1 MRKPVFPDASLLRV
15 NDGAPVKVT
24 FSQARS
30 NGHMVGFYTLDAGA
44 FHDIRILFPNIGDTL
59 IPNVSSVFLGNRL
72 TGKMPVFFVVEN
84 GGTLNRDAVWF
95 NDAAAGRNGFW
106 LFLKRPEETDAV
118 PVLEQGEIVWQKN
131 GETVEPAVQ
140 ADSGTPLP
148 VPVWQS
154 NSGRIHMP
162 KGRVF
167 HSFGYGL
174 HPEMNP
180 DGAHRFLLVPQ
191 EENASVALNF
201 LTDAA
206 YPEKSEITLN
216 LQIGE
221 RNFQAL
227 TRNRIVNAALPV
239 PDQTIS
245 SATVRIPD
253 EFEDTLYLD
262 GFEGQKSLPA
272 AGTVFSIETAGNVLT
287 LTGEGTPAVYEALL
301 SCVKI
306 RTEASAPAKSPVS
319 VTYQTVSGEIVQCGE
334 SDILSD
340 SVLPAPLLAGLP
352 PVKQP
357 VAAAVKPLPEG
368 LFAAAEPQ
376 DELPSFLTRPVAAV
390 ETAEPKPQAKG
401 EAKTALVTGGAHSI
415 GAEIARVLA
424 AKGYNVIVHCHTAA
438 AEAARLVE
446 ELRRTYQV
454 KAAYFRADFSS
465 YDETADLVESVTK
478 TYGAPELLVSC
489 ATVAAAGENPRVWD
503 ECSAV
508 NTRAP
513 FILLRSFVRALQK
526 GKNGCFLAVFPRPA
540 DELSVNTFSLS
551 GISGL
556 VEMAARTLRDNV
568 RVNGVDF
575 PEKGGDA
582 EVVRRV
588 AAAVGFLAQTPVVSG
603 QVLHLDVEKRK

>member
-1 MRKPVFPDASLLRV
+1 MRKLVFPDASLLRV

-24 FSQARS
+24 FAQARS

-44 FHDIRILFPNIGDTL
+44 FHDIRILFPNVGDTL

-72 TGKMPVFFVVEN
+72 TGKTPVFFVVEN
-84 GGTLNRDAVWF
+84 GNTLNRDAAWF

-106 LFLKRPEETDAV
+106 LFLKRPEEPDAA

-131 GETVEPAVQ
+131 GETVEQAAP
-140 ADSGTPLP
+140 ADSGTPAP
-148 VPVWQS
+148 VLVWQS

-180 DGAHRFLLVPQ
+180 DAAHRFLLAPQ

-201 LTDAA
+201 LSDAA
-206 YPEKSEITLN
+206 HPEKPEITLN

-262 GFEGQKSLPA
+262 GFEGQQSLPA

-319 VTYQTVSGEIVQCGE
+319 VTYRTASGEIDRSGE

-340 SVLPAPLLAGLP
+340 SVLPVPLLTGLP

-357 VAAAVKPLPEG
+357 AAVKPLPEG
-368 LFAAAEPQ
+368 LFSPAEPQ
-376 DELPSFLTRPVAAV
+376 DDLPSFLTRPVAAAV
-390 ETAEPKPQAKG
+390 ETVEPKPQAKG
-401 EAKTALVTGGAHSI
+401 GAKTALVTGGARKI
-415 GAEIARVLA
+415 GAEVARALA
-424 AKGYNVIVHCHTAA
+424 AKGYNVVVHCHTAA
-438 AEAARLVE
+438 ADAARLVE

-454 KAAYFRADFSS
+454 KAAYFRADFAS

-478 TYGAPELLVSC
+478 TYGAPDLLVSC
-489 ATVAAAGENPRVWD
+489 ATVAAAGENPQGWD

-508 NTRAP
+508 NARAP
-513 FILLRSFVRALQK
+513 FILLRSFARALPK
-526 GKNGCFLAVFPRPA
+526 GKSGCFLAVFPRPA
-540 DELSVNTFSLS
+540 DELSVGAFSLS
-551 GISGL
+551 GIGGL
-556 VEMAARTLRDNV
+556 IEMAARTLGDNV

-582 EVVRRV
+582 DAVRRV
-588 AAAVGFLAQTPVVSG
+588 ADAVCFMAQTPVVSG
-603 QVLHLDVEKRK
+603 QVLHLDAEKRK

>member
-24 FSQARS
+24 FVQTRS

-44 FHDIRILFPNIGDTL
+44 FHDIRILFPNVGDTL

-72 TGKMPVFFVVEN
+72 TGKTPVFFVVEN
-84 GGTLNRDAVWF
+84 GNTLNRDAAWF

-106 LFLKRPEETDAV
+106 LFLKRPEETDAA

-131 GETVEPAVQ
+131 GETVEPAVA
-140 ADSGTPLP
+140 ADSGTPAP
-148 VPVWQS
+148 VLVWQS

-162 KGRVF
+162 KGRIF

-180 DGAHRFLLVPQ
+180 DAAHRFLLTPQ

-201 LTDAA
+201 LSDAA
-206 YPEKSEITLN
+206 HPEKPEITLN

-262 GFEGQKSLPA
+262 GFEGQQSLPA

-319 VTYQTVSGEIVQCGE
+319 VTYQTASGEIVRSGE

-340 SVLPAPLLAGLP
+340 SVLPSPLLTGLP

-357 VAAAVKPLPEG
+357 AAVKPLPEG
-368 LFAAAEPQ
+368 VFTPAEPQ

-390 ETAEPKPQAKG
+390 EPVEPKPQPKSG
-401 EAKTALVTGGAHSI
+401 AKTALVTGGARKI
-415 GAEIARVLA
+415 GAEIARALA
-424 AKGYNVIVHCHTAA
+424 AKGCNVIVHCHTAA

-478 TYGAPELLVSC
+478 TYGAPDILVSC
-489 ATVAAAGENPRVWD
+489 ATVAAAGENPQGWD

-508 NTRAP
+508 NARAP
-513 FILLRSFVRALQK
+513 FILLRSFARALPK
-526 GKNGCFLAVFPRPA
+526 GKSGCFLAVFPRPA
-540 DELSVNTFSLS
+540 DELSVNAFSLS
-551 GISGL
+551 GIGGL

-582 EVVRRV
+582 DTVRRV
-588 AAAVGFLAQTPVVSG
+588 ADAVCFMAQTPVVSG
-603 QVLHLDVEKRK
+603 QVLHLDAEKRK

>member
-1 MRKPVFPDASLLRV
+1 MRKTVFPDASLLRV
-15 NDGAPVKVT
+15 NDGTPVKVT
-24 FSQARS
+24 FSQTRS
-30 NGHMVGFYTLDAGA
+30 NGHMVGFYTLDAGD
-44 FHDIRILFPNIGDTL
+44 FHDIRILFPNVGDAL

-72 TGKMPVFFVVEN
+72 TGKTLVFFVVEN
-84 GGTLNRDAVWF
+84 GNALNRDAAWF

-106 LFLKRPEETDAV
+106 LFLKRPEEPDVA
-118 PVLEQGEIVWQKN
+118 PVLEQGKIVWQKN
-131 GETVEPAVQ
+131 GEKIEPAVP

-148 VPVWQS
+148 VLVWQS
-154 NSGRIHMP
+154 NDGRFHVPRGRI
-162 KGRVF
+162 F

-180 DGAHRFLLVPQ
+180 DDAHRFLLIPQ
-191 EENASVALNF
+191 EENASVVLDF

-206 YPEKSEITLN
+206 HPEKPEITLN

-239 PDQTIS
+239 PDQTIL

-262 GFEGQKSLPA
+262 GFEGQKSMPV
-272 AGTVFSIETAGNVLT
+272 AGQVFSIETAGNVLT
-287 LTGEGTPAVYEALL
+287 LTGEGTPAVYGALL

-319 VTYQTVSGEIVQCGE
+319 VTYRTASGEIVRSGE
-334 SDILSD
+334 ADILSD

-357 VAAAVKPLPEG
+357 VATAVKPLAEG
-368 LFAAAEPQ
+368 MFAEPQ
-376 DELPSFLTRPVAAV
+376 DELPSFLTRPVTAAV
-390 ETAEPKPQAKG
+390 ENEPKPQPAKSD
-401 EAKTALVTGGAHSI
+401 AKTVLVTGGAHKI
-415 GAEIARVLA
+415 GAEIARALA
-424 AKGYNVIVHCHTAA
+424 AKGCNVIVHCHTAA

-454 KAAYFRADFSS
+454 KAAYLRADFVS

-478 TYGAPELLVSC
+478 TYGAPDILVSC
-489 ATVAAAGENPRVWD
+489 ATVAATGENPQGWD

-513 FILLRSFVRALQK
+513 FILLRSFARCLPK
-526 GKNGCFLAVFPRPA
+526 GKRGCFLAAFPRPA
-540 DELSVNTFSLS
+540 DELSVNAFSLS
-551 GISGL
+551 GIGGL
-556 VEMAARTLRDNV
+556 IEMAARTLRDNV

-575 PEKGGDA
+575 PEKGADA
-582 EVVRRV
+582 ETVRRV
-588 AAAVGFLAQTPVVSG
+588 AAAVCFLAQTPVVSG
-603 QVLHLDVEKRK
+603 QVLHLDAEKRK